1 MGADP
6 GEMMMIRLLLALV
19 VLALAAYMVVAR
31 QPGKEDGARAAQ
43 GEELDRARAVRDQ
56 LERDAEARAKK
67 LDEVLA
73 P

>member
-1 MGADP
+1 MI
-6 GEMMMIRLLLALV
+6 MIRLLLALV
-19 VLALAAYMVVAR
+19 VVALAAYMVVAR
-31 QPGKEDGARAAQ
+31 QPEKEGGGPVLRV
-43 GEELDRARAVRDQ
+43 EELDRARAVSDQ